1 MFDIQKQHFNKKI
14 SSGFPAAN
22 ADAIYA
28 INFTNLFSN
37 NMIGFYAVNCTTGGR
52 KEKQQLLLFQSFG
65 VLRLFLLTVSIHLLI
80 LLVKHYLFSKR
91 LQVDEG
97 VLIYCFSSFPC
108 CSMFTFYIYQV
119 IIFIRQTVVNL

>member
-65 VLRLFLLTVSIHLLI
+65 VLRLFLLT
-80 LLVKHYLFSKR
+80 R

>member
-22 ADAIYA
+22 ANAIYA

-52 KEKQQLLLFQSFG
+52 KRNNSFCCKNLLNNRFQSFG

-80 LLVKHYLFSKR
+80 LLVKHYLFSKVCD
-91 LQVDEG
+91 L
-97 VLIYCFSSFPC
+97 
-108 CSMFTFYIYQV
+108 V
-119 IIFIRQTVVNL
+119 IC